1 MRRRVRTVVETEL
14 AVVALVHHPL
24 VLGRHHLFDMAV
36 VPINPVEEGVKGR
49 AQIETAATPVA
60 NLIDPQ
66 RIFRKLS
73 GIDRLNQT

>member
-1 MRRRVRTVVETEL
+1 
-14 AVVALVHHPL
+14 
-24 VLGRHHLFDMAV
+24 MAV
-36 VPINPVEEGVKGR
+36 VPINSIEEGVKGR